1 MPGKDYKLAVGI
13 DGDSNIIERTFE
25 EEPEQFNAF
34 CSLDAIE
41 EHLRRLT
48 ALDKEVTIDDFN
60 HSINRIYEEV
70 SALRAY
76 ITGMEKS

>member
-1 MPGKDYKLAVGI
+1 MTNYELTGSKIVEIP
-13 DGDSNIIERTFE
+13 TT
-25 EEPEQFNAF
+25 EEPRRSNPS

-70 SALRAY
+70 YALRAY
-76 ITGMEKS
+76 ITGMEK

>member
-1 MPGKDYKLAVGI
+1 MGKDYKLVVGV
-13 DGDSNIIERTFE
+13 DGDGNIIERTFE
-25 EEPEQFNAF
+25 EEPEQFNPL

-70 SALRAY
+70 YALRAY
-76 ITGMEKS
+76 ITGMEK